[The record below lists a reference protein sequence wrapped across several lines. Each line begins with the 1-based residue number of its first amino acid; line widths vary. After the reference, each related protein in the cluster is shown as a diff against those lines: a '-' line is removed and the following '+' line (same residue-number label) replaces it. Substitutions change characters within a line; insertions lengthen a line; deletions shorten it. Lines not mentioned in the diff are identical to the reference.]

1 MASTIGK
8 VRAVFTASS
17 SGLTAGVNQASA
29 SMKRLGGDSR
39 ALGQALRSLESLTG
53 AGVSGLASSLSAT
66 GPAAAAAAAAIAMI
80 SSSAASLESQLQ
92 AGKIS
97 NDQFLASM
105 HALTAEANQSAAI
118 FQRGASVFAS
128 TRTAQETYSSSISE
142 LDTLLRA
149 GAIDQETYSRAVNA
163 ATETLNNATGVTQA
177 ARDAMNELADAHR
190 RGAQVTES
198 VATAEERHAA
208 EIGNL
213 RGLLAAGA
221 ISQQTYAR
229 AVDRANDTLARSRS
243 SASSF
248 VAGASSVSSAV
259 SAVTNR
265 LNVLIAINGAQ
276 LFSRLASSA
285 INAAR
290 SMVGMGAA
298 SAEAIGNQR
307 DLAARLGL
315 TYGEL
320 SGLTLAGEQVGV
332 SMEAIG
338 GAVTRAEVAF
348 TKAASG
354 SQTAVAAFQR
364 IGLSV
369 EELNGLSAAER
380 FQSIAQAISELQTPA
395 ERSAAAV
402 GLFGRA
408 GAQLLPMFE
417 MGAAGIRAAMQ
428 EADSFGL
435 ALNSVQ
441 ADNVDRMGDS
451 FTKAQAAVKGV
462 VDQVVAYLAPAVT
475 RVTEAFTTLISGVGG
490 QNIGAAI
497 GEAILGG
504 ARYLAQVADFLIAN
518 VGPAFQYVSQVA
530 GQWNAV
536 WEFGGRVVSFFAGI
550 GDSLQAAFGVLI
562 LGITGPVE
570 GLIYAAQQIGNRLG
584 FDTSGLDAALASMD
598 AFNVTVADGITENI
612 NSAAQNF
619 NNALAAEG
627 NRTGEAIAGPVT
639 QAFDEAR
646 AAARDALGQVDVAAS
661 QTVEIRNPDAV
672 GQALGQSVKQA
683 LSGIDSRTTE
693 GMKEYFRLVRGDTG
707 GEIQEQQ
714 LRVMQQI
721 EENTSGDPFEMDIF
735 DLAPA
740 AGG

>member
-29 SMKRLGGDSR
+29 SMKRLERDVRGLRGG
-39 ALGQALRSLESLTG
+39 
-53 AGVSGLASSLSAT
+53 LST
-66 GPAAAAAAAAIAMI
+66 
-80 SSSAASLESQLQ
+80 
-92 AGKIS
+92 
-97 NDQFLASM
+97 
-105 HALTAEANQSAAI
+105 LTA
-118 FQRGASVFAS
+118 
-128 TRTAQETYSSSISE
+128 ISG
-142 LDTLLRA
+142 T
-149 GAIDQETYSRAVNA
+149 
-163 ATETLNNATGVTQA
+163 
-177 ARDAMNELADAHR
+177 
-190 RGAQVTES
+190 
-198 VATAEERHAA
+198 
-208 EIGNL
+208 
-213 RGLLAAGA
+213 
-221 ISQQTYAR
+221 
-229 AVDRANDTLARSRS
+229 
-243 SASSF
+243 
-248 VAGASSVSSAV
+248 
-259 SAVTNR
+259 
-265 LNVLIAINGAQ
+265 Q
-276 LFSRLASSA
+276 LFGSIASGAMS
-285 INAAR
+285 AAR
-290 SMVGMGAA
+290 SLIGMAAA
-298 SAEAIGNQR
+298 SMEAIGNQR

-332 SMEAIG
+332 SMDAIG

-380 FQSIAQAISELQTPA
+380 FQAIAQAISELPTAA

-402 GLFGRA
+402 SLFGRA

-417 MGAAGIRAAMQ
+417 QGAAGIQAATR
-428 EADSFGL
+428 EADAFGL

-441 ADNVDRMGDS
+441 ANNVDAMGDA
-451 FTKAQAAVKGV
+451 FTRAQSAVKGV

-518 VGPAFQYVSQVA
+518 VGPAFEYVSRVA

-550 GDSLQAAFGVLI
+550 GDSLQAAFGILI
-562 LGITGPVE
+562 LGISGPVE
-570 GLIYAAQQIGNRLG
+570 GLIYAAQQIGQRLG

-598 AFNVTVADGITENI
+598 AFNVTVADGITQNI
-612 NSAAQNF
+612 NSAAENF
-619 NNALAAEG
+619 NNALAGEAS
-627 NRTGEAIAGPVT
+627 RTGEAIAGPVT

-646 AAARDALGQVDVAAS
+646 AAARNALGQVDVAAK
-661 QTVEIRNPDAV
+661 QTVEIQNPQAV
-672 GQALGQSVKQA
+672 GQAVKQA
-683 LSGIDSRTTE
+683 LNGIDSRTTE
-693 GMKEYFRLVRGDTG
+693 GMKEYFRLIRGDTG
-707 GEIQEQQ
+707 GEVAEQS
-714 LRVMQQI
+714 LRVLERI
-721 EENTSGDPFEMDIF
+721 EENTSEDPFEMDVF

>member
-29 SMKRLGGDSR
+29 SMKRLERDVRGLRGG
-39 ALGQALRSLESLTG
+39 
-53 AGVSGLASSLSAT
+53 LST
-66 GPAAAAAAAAIAMI
+66 
-80 SSSAASLESQLQ
+80 
-92 AGKIS
+92 
-97 NDQFLASM
+97 
-105 HALTAEANQSAAI
+105 LTA
-118 FQRGASVFAS
+118 
-128 TRTAQETYSSSISE
+128 ISG
-142 LDTLLRA
+142 T
-149 GAIDQETYSRAVNA
+149 
-163 ATETLNNATGVTQA
+163 
-177 ARDAMNELADAHR
+177 
-190 RGAQVTES
+190 
-198 VATAEERHAA
+198 
-208 EIGNL
+208 
-213 RGLLAAGA
+213 
-221 ISQQTYAR
+221 
-229 AVDRANDTLARSRS
+229 
-243 SASSF
+243 
-248 VAGASSVSSAV
+248 
-259 SAVTNR
+259 
-265 LNVLIAINGAQ
+265 Q
-276 LFSRLASSA
+276 LFGSIASGAMS
-285 INAAR
+285 AAR
-290 SMVGMGAA
+290 SLVGMA
-298 SAEAIGNQR
+298 SASMDAIGNQR

-348 TKAASG
+348 TKAAAG
-354 SQTAVAAFQR
+354 SATARAAFER
-364 IGLSV
+364 MGLSV
-369 EELNGLSAAER
+369 EELNGMSAAER
-380 FQSIAQAISELQTPA
+380 FQAIAQAISELPTPA

-402 GLFGRA
+402 ALFGRA

-417 MGAAGIRAAMQ
+417 QGAAGIQAAMQ
-428 EADSFGL
+428 EADAFGL

-441 ADNVDRMGDS
+441 ASNVDAMGDA
-451 FTKAQAAVKGV
+451 FTRAQAAVKGV

-475 RVTEAFTTLISGVGG
+475 AVTEAFLTLIKGVGG

-518 VGPAFQYVSQVA
+518 VGPAFQYASQVA
-530 GQWNAV
+530 AQWTSV

-550 GDSLQAAFGVLI
+550 GDGLQAAFGVLI

-598 AFNVTVADGITENI
+598 AFNVTVADGITENM
-612 NSAAQNF
+612 NSAAENF

-661 QTVEIRNPDAV
+661 QTVEIANAGQLASAIGSAV
-672 GQALGQSVKQA
+672 KESV
-683 LSGIDSRTTE
+683 SGVDSRTAE
-693 GMKEYFRLVRGDTG
+693 GMKEYFRLIRGDMG
-707 GEIQEQQ
+707 GEVAQEQ
-714 LRVMQQI
+714 LRVMQKI
-721 EENTSGDPFEMDIF
+721 EENTADDPVEFDTF

-740 AGG
+740 AGV